1 MQNGEW
7 KMEKGI
13 VKNNKAGQGT
23 SEAVVRDVF
32 PERVA
37 FEPRIKEAEGAVES
51 NQKEERSVRDNSSFV
66 WSRNEPDMSAC
77 SKEVSMAR
85 EEGVRGRIAQYQ
97 VRQVVGR
104 GG

>member
-1 MQNGEW
+1 
-7 KMEKGI
+7 MEKGI

-37 FEPRIKEAEGAVES
+37 FEPRIKEAEEGAVES
-51 NQKEERSVRDNSSFV
+51 NQKEECSVRDNSSLV
-66 WSRNEPDMSAC
+66 WSRNEPDVSAC
-77 SKEVSMAR
+77 SKEVSMAT
-85 EEGVRGRIAQYQ
+85 EEGMRGRRAQYQ
-97 VRQVVGR
+97 VRQVVCR